1 MKATTLHRAWR
12 SPESWK
18 RFRTGVSL
26 HSHTFHSRE
35 RFGRLEWRPTLTP
48 EEALRLERGQIEDE
62 LQRPA
67 LVSLTDHD
75 TIEAPLR
82 LRVLSESRHVP
93 VSVEWTVPYREAELH
108 LGLHNLPPRKA
119 RDRMAELARY
129 TQNPRT
135 DDLVGLLQWLVE
147 DPETLVVF
155 NHPCWD
161 ERRIGVPLHQRRV
174 AEFLRENASRV
185 HAMELNGLR
194 PWTENQRTLD
204 LAANWSLPVISGG
217 DRHTSEANAMLNLS
231 TAATFSEFVEE
242 VREFGRSEVLV
253 MPQYR
258 RPRAL
263 RIARMV
269 AEVVHQQ
276 GRNVY
281 GDNGRNGETL
291 AAFPVPFH
299 PSGRVQTDS

>member
-1 MKATTLHRAWR
+1 MKPTTLHRAWR
-12 SPESWK
+12 NPDSWK

-26 HSHTFHSRE
+26 HSHTCHSRE
-35 RFGRLEWRPTLTP
+35 RLGCLEWRPTLTP
-48 EEALRLERGQIEDE
+48 EEALRLERGQIEHE
-62 LQRPA
+62 LERPA

-82 LRVLSESRHVP
+82 LRVLSDSRHVP
-93 VSVEWTVPYREAELH
+93 VSVEWTVPYREAEFH

-119 RDRMAELARY
+119 RDRMAELVRY
-129 TQNPRT
+129 TGNPRT
-135 DDLVGLLQWLVE
+135 EDLAGLLQWLVE
-147 DPETLVVF
+147 DPETLLVF

-161 ERRIGVPLHQRRV
+161 EKRVGAALHQRRL
-174 AEFLRENASRV
+174 EELLRENASRV
-185 HAMELNGLR
+185 HALELNGLR
-194 PWTENQRTLD
+194 PWPENQRTLE
-204 LAANWSLPVISGG
+204 LAARWRLPAISGG

-231 TAATFSEFVEE
+231 PAATFSEFVEE

-269 AEVVHQQ
+269 AEVVHQRS
-276 GRNVY
+276 RNVY
-281 GDNGRNGETL
+281 GDNRRNGETL
-291 AAFPVPFH
+291 APFPVPFD
-299 PSGRVQTDS
+299 PSGRVHTNS